1 MSSVGQGTA
10 RTAPVFPSTET
21 EATQLTRTPTV
32 YVLRCIPAR
41 KAVLVS
47 AVLLFVYSDL
57 VCAAGWV
64 IGNKLGDYLTDLQ
77 KIAIYFH
84 VMNCVFLSGTSFL
97 GIYAGAKSTKPK
109 HSQLFAALLLGQI
122 LFGIAS
128 GVWCLHIMFTAGD
141 LATKCTAMNQM
152 GFFTGICR
160 RLSLV
165 KGLSVVAFTTLWIL
179 EIVTIYVANRF
190 AKQLREEDLQKS
202 LSSPTSPSY

>member
-1 MSSVGQGTA
+1 MSSVAQATA
-10 RTAPVFPSTET
+10 RTTPVLPSTET
-21 EATQLTRTPTV
+21 GTIQLTRTTTV

-47 AVLLFVYSDL
+47 AVLLLVYSDL
-57 VCAAGWV
+57 LCAAGWV
-64 IGNKLGDYLTDLQ
+64 IGNKLDKYLTNSQ

-84 VMNCVFLSGTSFL
+84 VMNCVFLCGTSLL
-97 GIYAGAKSTKPK
+97 GIYAGAKGKKPK
-109 HSQLFAALLLGQI
+109 HSQLFAAFLLGQI

-128 GVWCLHIMFTAGD
+128 GVWCLHIIFTAGEI
-141 LATKCTAMNQM
+141 ATKCSAFVQM
-152 GFFTGICR
+152 GFFTSICR

-165 KGLSVVAFTTLWIL
+165 KGLSVVAFTGLWML

-202 LSSPTSPSY
+202 LSSPTSPAY